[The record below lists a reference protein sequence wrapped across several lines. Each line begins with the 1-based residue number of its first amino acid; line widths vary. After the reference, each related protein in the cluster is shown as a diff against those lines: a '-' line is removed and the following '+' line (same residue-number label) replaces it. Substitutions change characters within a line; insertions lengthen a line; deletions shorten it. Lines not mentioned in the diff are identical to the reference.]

1 MISPCVAR
9 AMVMVMSLPPAIT
22 PEQRQAALQKAAE
35 VRRLR
40 AEMKSRLKMGSITF
54 GELCQEASNNSS
66 LGKMKVLTVL
76 ESLPGLGKVKARR
89 LMDELGISET
99 RRLQG
104 LGDNQYKK
112 LLERLSG

>member
-1 MISPCVAR
+1 
-9 AMVMVMSLPPAIT
+9 MSLPPSLSS
-22 PEQRQAALQKAAE
+22 EQRQAALQKATE
-35 VRRLR
+35 VRRQR

-54 GELCQEASNNSS
+54 AELCAEASTDPG

-89 LMDELGISET
+89 LMEELGISET

-104 LGDNQYKK
+104 LGENQFKK
-112 LLERLSG
+112 LTEKLSDS

>member
-1 MISPCVAR
+1 MA
-9 AMVMVMSLPPAIT
+9 LPPSIT

-40 AEMKSRLKMGSITF
+40 AEMKARLKMGSLTF
-54 GELCQEASNNSS
+54 AELCKEASTDAGI
-66 LGKMKVLTVL
+66 GKMKVLTAL

-104 LGDNQYKK
+104 LGENQYKK
-112 LLERLSG
+112 LLERLSH